1 MSNIEPA
8 LDTPTWEQYKN
19 IRLPVKEHNKETCM
33 EERKKLRAPA
43 LDPATV
49 PVIRGSDYP
58 PPFDRLVATRE
69 RRRLGDALGLKNFGV
84 NLLRLPPGCASSQR
98 HWHSRQDE
106 FVFVVAGEVVLVTD
120 GGEQVL
126 VAGMAAGFPAG
137 KPDGHH
143 LINRSARDALVL
155 EVGDRTP
162 GDEAD
167 YSDIDMLVRLIDG
180 EERYVRKDGTP
191 Y

>member
-1 MSNIEPA
+1 
-8 LDTPTWEQYKN
+8 
-19 IRLPVKEHNKETCM
+19 M
-33 EERKKLRAPA
+33 EEREKLRAPA

-49 PVIRGSDYP
+49 TPRVGTDNP

-84 NLLRLPPGCASSQR
+84 NLLRLPPGCVSSQR

-120 GGEQVL
+120 GGEQLLTV
-126 VAGMAAGFPAG
+126 GMAAGFPAG
-137 KPDGHH
+137 KADGHH
-143 LINRSARDALVL
+143 LINRGAADALVL

-167 YSDIDMLVRLIDG
+167 YPDIDMLVRLIDG
-180 EERYVRKDGTP
+180 KQRYVRKDGTP